1 MTTLQRILAMAVLL
15 IAVPNLALAQAAV
28 PKATNPA
35 APGPAAPAG
44 APKAAPVAPAATPAP
59 AAAAGNTKGGPPPAL
74 PPASKLPTPVIG
86 VVDSNYVLLNAA
98 ASKAVDAQL
107 QSISAVF
114 SREIATLEDELRNR
128 EQELTR
134 QQAIMAP
141 DAYKARRAEFD
152 AALDTAQKLVE
163 QRNGQLNKA
172 YNDAMGKVHDE
183 MIKVLAEISQQRGVN
198 LVLEQ
203 TTVVFNAPALDLSR
217 DVINGLDIR
226 LPKVDVPNPAP

>member
-28 PKATNPA
+28 PKATTPA
-35 APGPAAPAG
+35 APAAPAG
-44 APKAAPVAPAATPAP
+44 VPKAAPAAPAATPAP

-74 PPASKLPTPVIG
+74 PPATKLPTPVIG
-86 VVDSNYVLLNAA
+86 VVDSTYVLSNAA
-98 ASKAVDAQL
+98 ATKAVNAQL

-114 SREIATLEDELRNR
+114 SQEIAKLEDDLRNR
-128 EQELTR
+128 DQELTR

-152 AALDTAQKLVE
+152 AALDNAQKLVE
-163 QRNGQLNKA
+163 QRNGQLDKA

-226 LPKVDVPNPAP
+226 LPKVDVPNPPAP